1 MTADRS
7 LIARLAAHESW
18 ANTADPSARTA
29 PARRA
34 LLDRFER
41 QIDPDGVLSP
51 TERARRAGH
60 ARKAY
65 FARLALRS
73 AQARRKTPAVENE
86 NGRPSRP
93 DEDQAQLT
101 GSRSSTSTSGPVRTH
116 RLSSDAAC
124 TTSPEAGAPV
134 VPSPACTEEGSVER
148 RATASTA
155 TVNSGRAGTGS
166 GFLRYSGAGT
176 RPTTHPLTL
185 MRDLRFCRPE
195 QRLRVPLPEDAG

>member
-41 QIDPDGVLSP
+41 EVDPDGVLP
-51 TERARRAGH
+51 PAERARRAGH

-73 AQARRKTPAVENE
+73 AQARRKTPDVGGKG
-86 NGRPSRP
+86 GRSNRP
-93 DEDQAQLT
+93 DED
-101 GSRSSTSTSGPVRTH
+101 
-116 RLSSDAAC
+116 LS
-124 TTSPEAGAPV
+124 
-134 VPSPACTEEGSVER
+134 
-148 RATASTA
+148 
-155 TVNSGRAGTGS
+155 
-166 GFLRYSGAGT
+166 
-176 RPTTHPLTL
+176 
-185 MRDLRFCRPE
+185 
-195 QRLRVPLPEDAG
+195 Q